1 MSPLRV
7 LTHKSGSSGKWSDST
22 WAHRR
27 QLEQLLQQVTTRGT
41 LIIIYRNGGVNGTND
56 TNHVG
61 NKCREHVGSESY

>member
-1 MSPLRV
+1 MLG
-7 LTHKSGSSGKWSDST
+7 KSECGLYEDIWEKQ
-22 WAHRR
+22 R
-27 QLEQLLQQVTTRGT
+27 EQLLQQVTTRGT